1 MWWIWYIILIIGIA
15 LFFTR
20 RADYPAKWIGIV
32 TMILYAFYPET
43 IGWWVPIVIIVFSS
57 LAAVFC
63 VLSPVELGELMAG
76 ALSGIS
82 ETSGL
87 LAASLGLIGLTSK
100 IRRESLGS
108 RLIAL
113 VIVTIVTLIT
123 LFSIPSPNYYKTLI
137 LRVQPYVIHLI
148 FIFTF
153 FLSFY
158 LASLTFPSILAIILF
173 PFLFLFFL
181 APYTILYLTT
191 VKCMETISVFGH
203 TFSIPTLAQ
212 LTRGYS
218 CERLTTVSL
227 EKTGKVYTIPSLSGI
242 KLEIGMGEMN
252 PLPAGGSYKEA
263 IFLRNNYA
271 ENVSL
276 LKIQPILKSKYFNTF
291 FIPTDYQQSKTNLLP
306 GEVYGEEIKF
316 DPHHL
321 EMETSAP
328 ICKVPRED
336 MEKAGITGECDA
348 NTLAC
353 PSPFGYQT
361 ACVETS
367 RTYCEC
373 IDWVKATCSGAPL
386 TLYLLVTHTGFLT
399 GKGILYYF
407 EKYMQTS
414 LPAYKYSQPPAEA
427 TFKFI
432 PNPWFQERY
441 GKYINEVFLFAQI
454 KVGGRNPQL
463 TSLEVE
469 PRDIVINI
477 TDLYKNISITETVGI
492 VKKDCN
498 LKEKLKEI
506 NEVLKSRGHWSG
518 ILCTFTPPSVHVKIV
533 NLTNNE
539 VLLDEPIS
547 LLLLNEYCNTSYE
560 AFKYS
565 MEFISNVSQNKTENE
580 NVAKNESEEVPSHE
594 EPSPEES
601 EEVLEEKLLS
611 KGGIITEM
619 EIYKKYWNYLRVINS
634 LPESTRKSIKEH
646 NICSYLRENIPKEKK
661 GGKEAIEENLRRVAV
676 WIRFDY
682 ITTSVKASR
691 SISPYYTS
699 FCESLAK
706 KAELKTEKVEEEK
719 LPEGELP
726 EGL

>member
-1 MWWIWYIILIIGIA
+1 MLIIGIA

-43 IGWWVPIVIIVFSS
+43 IGWWVPIVIIVFSG

-63 VLSPVELGELMAG
+63 ILSPVELGGLLAG

-87 LAASLGLIGLTSK
+87 LAASLGLMGLTGK

-123 LFSIPSPNYYKTLI
+123 LFSIPSPNYYKALI

-181 APYTILYLTT
+181 APYAILYLTT

-218 CERLTTVSL
+218 CERLTIVSL

-242 KLEIGMGEMN
+242 KLEIGIGEMN

-316 DPHHL
+316 DPRNL
-321 EMETSAP
+321 EIVTTAEACSVSLRRMKESMRDVESEIECSADNP
-328 ICKVPRED
+328 HCSR
-336 MEKAGITGECDA
+336 
-348 NTLAC
+348 
-353 PSPFGYQT
+353 FGYPGK
-361 ACVETS
+361 CVETS
-367 RTYCEC
+367 KNYCEC

-386 TLYLLVTHTGFLT
+386 TLHLLVEHTGFLT

-407 EKYMQTS
+407 EKYMQAS

-441 GKYINEVFLFAQI
+441 GKYIDEVFLFAQI

-469 PRDIVINI
+469 PRDVVINI
-477 TDLYKNISITETVGI
+477 TDLYKNISITETIGI

-547 LLLLNEYCNTSYE
+547 LLLLNEYCNASYE

-619 EIYKKYWNYLRVINS
+619 EIYKKYWSYLRVINS

-646 NICSYLRENIPKEKK
+646 NICSYLRENVPKEKK
-661 GGKEAIEENLRRVAV
+661 GEKEAIEENLRRVAV

-706 KAELKTEKVEEEK
+706 KTELKTEKVEEEK